1 MVFIWLVEFYS
12 VMYAGE
18 SFVCFAGLTS
28 CFVAAMVGVIFVDAC
43 MRGLLVKRAL
53 YVKGV

>member
-12 VMYAGE
+12 AMYAGE

-43 MRGLLVKRAL
+43 MWGLLVKR
-53 YVKGV
+53 GCM